1 MSAFKK
7 RCAKCAKS
15 DCSLRACSKCH
26 LVSYCDRDCQISDWP
41 KHKASCRLNSNIT
54 VVFRRG
60 GEATPGLDFIFDE
73 LTGLEQETAIAT
85 LIEQLKKKRRVDKES
100 NDLFGVAD
108 YCLGLC
114 CIYLKMKHYTEA
126 KSQIDICARYVK
138 KIDDMIVNDT
148 IAQSNP
154 ELLQLRL
161 SMDSKLLMAET
172 PLLTM
177 ANKSEMQDV
186 EQMQIGPDRREK
198 TYAIVTKLLQEQN
211 NCLKMGNL
219 HQCLKIDLDCICI
232 LRAIDNK
239 ESGNLVKTRKLFANR
254 MTHAESM
261 ISEHGQNLDQES
273 VDAIND
279 LKRALDMEKLLKL

>member
-26 LVSYCDRDCQISDWP
+26 IVYYCDRDCQISDWP
-41 KHKASCRLNSNIT
+41 KHKASCRLNSNNT

-60 GEATPGLDFIFDE
+60 GEATLGLDFIFDE
-73 LTGLEQETAIAT
+73 LTGLEQETAIAI
-85 LIEQLKKKRRVDKES
+85 LIEQLKKQRRVDEES
-100 NDLFGVAD
+100 NDFFGVAD
-108 YCLGLC
+108 HCLGLC

-126 KSQIDICARYVK
+126 KSQIDKCARYVK
-138 KIDDMIVNDT
+138 KIDDVIANDT

-154 ELLQLRL
+154 DLLQLRI
-161 SMDSKLLMAET
+161 SIDSKRLMAET

-177 ANKSEMQDV
+177 ANKLEMQDV
-186 EQMQIGPDRREK
+186 EQMPIGPDRRES
-198 TYAIVTKLLQEQN
+198 TYAIVTKFLQEQN
-211 NCLKMGNL
+211 NCLKMADL
-219 HQCLKIDLDCICI
+219 HQCLMIDLQCICI

-261 ISEHGQNLDQES
+261 ISEHGQKLDQES
-273 VDAIND
+273 VDGFNN
-279 LKRALDMEKLLKL
+279 LKRALDMEKSL